1 VKWAIFIVAASLV
14 WPLSIHL
21 RSNPQ
26 RRLAVF
32 ALAAF
37 LPFVLSFEHLYM
49 AAIDWRWVGYVKGG
63 EISLLDLITFSIY
76 LSLPRPEHRLPFR
89 RSMALYV
96 AATTLSAIQ
105 AMHPV
110 AALFYPLQLC
120 RVFLVCATV
129 YRGICADPRVPEAVL
144 KGLAAGLFLEMAF
157 AVWQR
162 SQGVLQTPG
171 TFASQNLL
179 GMISHFVIFPFFAAM
194 LGGRRG
200 PLAPAVVA
208 AGLVIAVLT
217 ASRGTILLDCLGL
230 VTAFVVSARGQWTPR
245 KGKVLWT
252 GVSVMAVFALFAA
265 SSLQQRFSGGPGL
278 GLSEE
283 DGERLRFKEAA
294 AQMLADHP
302 MGVGANHFTIV
313 ANLGGYFTRVHE
325 LWGAGRASNVHNVY
339 WLVAAETGYIGLIA
353 FVIFL
358 LQPLIAAF
366 RCGVRNLGD
375 PRGDLLLGLGCA
387 LLIVDVHSFE
397 EWIFVSFDSQYLLA
411 IVMGLVAGLAQEL
424 HYWHSKP
431 PGLSM
436 SNPVPN
442 TPS

>member
-1 VKWAIFIVAASLV
+1 MKWAVLFVIALLV
-14 WPLSIHL
+14 RPLSIRL
-21 RSNPQ
+21 RNTPDL
-26 RRLAVF
+26 RLRVF

-37 LPFVLSFEHLYM
+37 LPFVLGDLHLYW
-49 AAIDWRWVGYVKGG
+49 AVLNWRWVGYVKGA
-63 EISLLDLITFSIY
+63 EVSLLDFIALSLY
-76 LSLPRPEHRLPFR
+76 LSLPRPERRLPFR
-89 RSMALYV
+89 RSMAIYIAV
-96 AATTLSAIQ
+96 TALSAIQ
-105 AMHPV
+105 AMYPV

-129 YRGICADPRVPEAVL
+129 YRGVCADPRVPEAVL
-144 KGLAAGLFLEMAF
+144 KGLAAGLFLEVAF

-162 SQGVLQTPG
+162 AHGILQTPG

-179 GMISHFVIFPFFAAM
+179 GMISHFVIFPFFAAI

-200 PLAPAVVA
+200 RLAPAVVA

-230 VTAFVVSARGQWTPR
+230 VTVFVVSARGQWTPR
-245 KGKVLWT
+245 KVKVLWV
-252 GVSVMAVFALFAA
+252 GVAVMAVFALFAA
-265 SSLQQRFSGGPGL
+265 SSLQQRFSGGSGL

-283 DGERLRFKEAA
+283 DSERLRFKEAA

-313 ANLGGYFTRVHE
+313 ANLGGYFTRVGE

-353 FVIFL
+353 FVAFL
-358 LQPLIAAF
+358 LPPLIAAF
-366 RCGVRNLGD
+366 RCGVRHRGD

-387 LLIVDVHSFE
+387 LLIVYIHSFE
-397 EWIFVSFDSQYLLA
+397 EWILVDFESQYLLA

-424 HYWHSKP
+424 HYWRP
-431 PGLSM
+431 RPA
-436 SNPVPN
+436 
-442 TPS
+442 

>member
-1 VKWAIFIVAASLV
+1 MKWAVLIVMAVLV
-14 WPLSIHL
+14 WPLSIRL
-21 RSNPQ
+21 RNTPDL
-26 RRLAVF
+26 RLRVF

-37 LPFVLSFEHLYM
+37 LPFILISLHLLMAVLNWGW
-49 AAIDWRWVGYVKGG
+49 AGYVKGA
-63 EISLLDLITFSIY
+63 EVSLLDFIALSLY
-76 LSLPRPEHRLPFR
+76 LSLPRPERRLPFR
-89 RSMALYV
+89 RSMAIYIAV
-96 AATTLSAIQ
+96 TALSAIQ
-105 AMHPV
+105 AMYPV

-129 YRGICADPRVPEAVL
+129 YRGVCADPRVPEAVL
-144 KGLAAGLFLEMAF
+144 KGLAAGLFLEVAF

-162 SQGVLQTPG
+162 AHGILQTPG

-179 GMISHFVIFPFFAAM
+179 GMISHFVIFPFFAAI

-200 PLAPAVVA
+200 RLAPAVVA

-230 VTAFVVSARGQWTPR
+230 VTVFVVSARGQWTPR
-245 KGKVLWT
+245 KVKVLWV
-252 GVSVMAVFALFAA
+252 GVAVMAVFALFAA
-265 SSLQQRFSGGPGL
+265 SSLQQRFSGGSGL

-283 DGERLRFKEAA
+283 DSERLRFKEAA

-313 ANLGGYFTRVHE
+313 ANLGGYFTRVGE

-353 FVIFL
+353 FVAFL
-358 LQPLIAAF
+358 LPPLIAAF
-366 RCGVRNLGD
+366 RCGVRHRGD

-387 LLIVDVHSFE
+387 LLIVYIHSFE
-397 EWIFVSFDSQYLLA
+397 EWILVDFESQYLLA

-424 HYWHSKP
+424 HYWRP
-431 PGLSM
+431 RPA
-436 SNPVPN
+436 
-442 TPS
+442 